1 MAGKNSGLV
10 SRIKI
15 VALKNTLHCIIHQ
28 RVLCAKLSGELKEVM
43 EKTMSYKVGISDF
56 RISLFISLFFVVLIV
71 GTTQYFLLDPWI
83 DNFGIQSWAGLRV
96 SAGRM
101 LMITGV

>member
-28 RVLCAKLSGELKEVM
+28 RVLCAKLSRELKEVM
-43 EKTMSYKVGISDF
+43 EKTMS
-56 RISLFISLFFVVLIV
+56 
-71 GTTQYFLLDPWI
+71 
-83 DNFGIQSWAGLRV
+83 
-96 SAGRM
+96 
-101 LMITGV
+101 